1 MSLRSVRKARL
12 SNPTCNG
19 SSMQPLVSQCTGY
32 LSGRPARG
40 SCSIIGRGESAFTCV
55 GSFSSSEPRDK
66 AEADDFLSH
75 PAPHSAQGELRE
87 PGSGLR
93 LPWDGV
99 HQPGGK
105 THEQPPLVSSLPP
118 NECPECD
125 EGQHIHRHLVRN
137 MSQGGWVKRRRQGFL
152 TQAAA
157 GSQLKLRTH
166 RQEN

>member
-19 SSMQPLVSQCTGY
+19 SSMQPLVSQCTGC
-32 LSGRPARG
+32 LSGRPA
-40 SCSIIGRGESAFTCV
+40 RGESAFTCV

-105 THEQPPLVSSLPP
+105 HTNSLPSSHP
-118 NECPECD
+118 CLLTSALSVTRGSTFTATLSGTCL
-125 EGQHIHRHLVRN
+125 RA
-137 MSQGGWVKRRRQGFL
+137 GGSRGGGRAF
-152 TQAAA
+152 
-157 GSQLKLRTH
+157 
-166 RQEN
+166 